1 MCSSCGRPQTAARR
15 RCAFCNA
22 ELPEAPLPPLGPAAS
37 APAPRSAPLALDLGN
52 RRTLAVSD
60 EQLSF
65 QGRPGGGPALDVP
78 WTRVR
83 RLEWHSRPYLE
94 ALGLLAFTALGF
106 FWAPTQAVR
115 LMGLVAGVLG
125 VMLTGLY
132 RHHGLTVE
140 LEDGT
145 RMRWPLGM
153 APRGSAREARLHAA
167 RATLTD
173 AARVRGVSL
182 AGSDAEGRPG
192 PGA

>member
-1 MCSSCGRPQTAARR
+1 MPAEVLVMCSSCGRPQTAARR

-22 ELPEAPLPPLGPAAS
+22 ELPEAPLPPVAPAAS
-37 APAPRSAPLALDLGN
+37 APPPRVSPLALDLGN

-60 EQLSF
+60 ERLSF

-83 RLEWHSRPYLE
+83 RLEWSTRPYLE
-94 ALGLLAFTALGF
+94 ALGLLAFTALGLL
-106 FWAPTQAVR
+106 WAPTQAVR
-115 LMGLVAGVLG
+115 LMAFAAGVLG
-125 VMLTGLY
+125 LLLAGLY

-153 APRGSAREARLHAA
+153 APRGSAREARLQEA
-167 RATLTD
+167 RAGL
-173 AARVRGVSL
+173 AEAGRARNVPF
-182 AGSDAEGRPG
+182 AGPM
-192 PGA
+192 

>member
-1 MCSSCGRPQTAARR
+1 MCSSCGRPQSAARR

-22 ELPEAPLPPLGPAAS
+22 ELPEAPLPPMAPAAS
-37 APAPRSAPLALDLGN
+37 APPLRASPLVLDLGN
-52 RRTLAVSD
+52 RRTLAVND

-83 RLEWHSRPYLE
+83 RLEWRTRPYFE
-94 ALGLLAFTALGF
+94 ALGLLAFTALGL

-115 LMGLVAGVLG
+115 LMALVAGVIS

-140 LEDGT
+140 LDDGT

-153 APRGSAREARLHAA
+153 APRGSAREDRLQQARSALADAGRA
-167 RATLTD
+167 RNVPFT
-173 AARVRGVSL
+173 
-182 AGSDAEGRPG
+182 RPG
-192 PGA
+192 M